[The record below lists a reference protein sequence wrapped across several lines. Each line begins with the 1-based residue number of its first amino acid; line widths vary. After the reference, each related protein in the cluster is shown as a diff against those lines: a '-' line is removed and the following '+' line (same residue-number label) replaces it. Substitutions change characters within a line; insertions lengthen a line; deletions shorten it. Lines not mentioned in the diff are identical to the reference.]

1 MSNNH
6 EASLAIDSVI
16 TGGIITMPLWAVN
29 LNDWLHFIM
38 TIVGFFIIMYRFYIV
53 MRDIKKSKSASE

>member
-1 MSNNH
+1 MQNNH
-6 EASLAIDSVI
+6 EASLAIDSAI